1 METYIMLAMGVGSM
15 IISYIY
21 FKQRRF
27 LRLIMTQYEEVV
39 TRMMQQEFSTKV
51 RQRKQ
56 AIENILD
63 DLENK
68 NKEGE

>member
-1 METYIMLAMGVGSM
+1 MLAMGVGSM

-51 RQRKQ
+51 RQRKE
-56 AIENILD
+56 ALEEVIE
-63 DLENK
+63 DLEDRG
-68 NKEGE
+68 GE